1 MSRDFIFKRTYQL
14 SEHDKSQI
22 LDLFFKVFG
31 KSLSQEHFNRKY
43 LCTPFGYSYHG
54 LMVVNGLIVGVYNV
68 IPYRYSYFGKETIFG
83 LSVDSM
89 VVKEYRSGPFNVS
102 RMATI
107 VYEAMQQDSIGF
119 VFGFPNDI
127 AYEYTK
133 RVLKWKDISEL
144 DFYILPRNIGAVIPK
159 LRPVNCLFHIF
170 AAGLV
175 RLPWFWSLAE
185 TRYNIQK
192 VSDTSFEAHRYDG
205 RYDIVEL
212 GEGGKCV
219 YRICIEE
226 HGIRTLHIID
236 VCPLR
241 SDFFEEAVRKL
252 YRQNAKL
259 IDVILYVGRL
269 PFVPRQLIRV
279 SESKRPRRIRM
290 CGKLLAPSTVDDRV
304 FQIKNWNVNISNF
317 DVR

>member
-14 SEHDKSQI
+14 SERDRSQI

-31 KSLSQEHFNRKY
+31 KSLSKEHFNRKY
-43 LCTPFGYSYHG
+43 LCTPFCYSYHG
-54 LMVVNGLIVGVYNV
+54 LMVINGRIVGAYNV

-83 LSVDSM
+83 LSVDS
-89 VVKEYRSGPFNVS
+89 VVMKEYRSGPFNVS

-107 VYEAMQQDSIGF
+107 VYEAMQQDGIGF
-119 VFGFPNDI
+119 VFGFPNDM

-133 RVLKWKDISEL
+133 RVLKWKDIGEL
-144 DFYILPRNIGAVIPK
+144 DFYMLPRNIGAVIPK
-159 LRPVNCLFHIF
+159 LRLVNCLSRVF

-175 RLPWFWSLAE
+175 RLPRSWGSAK
-185 TRYNIQK
+185 TRCNIQK
-192 VSDTSFEAHRYDG
+192 VSDKSFEAHRYDG
-205 RYDIVEL
+205 QYNIFKVREDS
-212 GEGGKCV
+212 KCV
-219 YRICIEE
+219 YRICTEE

-279 SESKRPRRIRM
+279 SESKRPRRVRM

-304 FQIKNWNVNISNF
+304 LQIKNWNVNISNF